1 VEEPDLFKYQPLPL
15 LQFCMPSSGKKTIIR
30 ENKSLGLDKEENKE
44 KNKQFTLNKYFFTDA
59 KDDTDR

>member
-1 VEEPDLFKYQPLPL
+1 
-15 LQFCMPSSGKKTIIR
+15 MPSSGKKTIIR